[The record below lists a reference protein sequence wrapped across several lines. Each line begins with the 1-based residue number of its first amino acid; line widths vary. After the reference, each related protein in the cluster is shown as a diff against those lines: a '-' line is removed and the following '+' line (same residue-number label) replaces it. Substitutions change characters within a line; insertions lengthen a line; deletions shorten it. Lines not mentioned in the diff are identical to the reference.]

1 MGFTLDSLMT
11 KYLMRYTIYV
21 TLVRMAKI
29 FVIGTHH
36 PQARIELLLV
46 KMMNT
51 QKHFQSLEDQGYCI
65 LRRNFLLLCVD

>member
-1 MGFTLDSLMT
+1 MT

-36 PQARIELLLV
+36 PQARIQLFLV

-51 QKHFQSLEDQGYCI
+51 
-65 LRRNFLLLCVD
+65 